1 MVLHHGGIVL
11 LSVIVPAY
19 NEEKRIERTLKD
31 YGEGLRSSGR
41 DFELIV
47 VCDGNDDTARL
58 ASPYGR
64 VLEFTDRLGK
74 GGGVLEGFKAA
85 KGDVVGFTDADNSLK
100 VDQFLR
106 LLDEMD
112 RTGAGCVIADRKSKE
127 SMILEGQYMMRRF
140 ASGAFNFM
148 LSRAIFGLKIKDS
161 QCGGKVFKKA
171 YIDRVVPLMAC
182 RGFEFDVE
190 LLWRLKNEGC
200 EIREVPVVWKDDK
213 GSTFSFKYVPSMFFN
228 LMRARLGLR

>member
-1 MVLHHGGIVL
+1 MISIV
-11 LSVIVPAY
+11 VPAY
-19 NEEKRIERTLKD
+19 NEEKRIESTLKD
-31 YGEGLRSSGR
+31 YSEGLRASGR
-41 DFELIV
+41 PFELIV
-47 VCDGNDDTARL
+47 VCDGRDRTAEL
-58 ASPYGR
+58 ARPYGA
-64 VLEFTDRLGK
+64 VLEFDHRLGK

-85 KGDVVGFTDADNSLK
+85 KGDVIGFTDADNSLK

-127 SMILEGQYMMRRF
+127 SMILEGQYLFRRF

-148 LSRAIFGLKIKDS
+148 LSRAIFGLRIKDS

-171 YIDRVVPLMAC
+171 YIDQVAPLMAC

-190 LLWRLKNEGC
+190 MLWRLKNAGC
-200 EIREVPVVWKDDK
+200 EIKEVPVVWKDDK
-213 GSTFSFKYVPSMFFN
+213 ASTFSFKYVPSMFIN
-228 LMRARLGLR
+228 LMKVRLGLHKKV

>member
-1 MVLHHGGIVL
+1 MI
-11 LSVIVPAY
+11 SVIVPAY
-19 NEEKRIERTLKD
+19 NEEKRIERTLRD
-31 YGEGLRSSGR
+31 YSEGLKASGR

-47 VCDGNDDTARL
+47 VCDGGDGTAKL
-58 ASPYGR
+58 ARPFGR
-64 VLEFTDRLGK
+64 VLEFNKRLGK
-74 GGGVLEGFKAA
+74 GGAVLEGFKAA
-85 KGDVVGFTDADNSLK
+85 NGDVVGFTDADNSLQ

-106 LLDEMD
+106 LLEEMD

-127 SMILEGQYMMRRF
+127 SMILEGQYLARRF

-161 QCGGKVFKKA
+161 QCGGKVFKKE
-171 YIDRVVPLMAC
+171 YIDRVAPLMAC

-228 LMRARLGLR
+228 LMKVRLGLR